1 VASSSVQLLVDARGA
16 LNPLRQVQQATQAL
30 SSQFDKLK
38 AGSKTAAN
46 SIVAFGRSLDQSTQ
60 KLRQQTATVQGLIGA
75 YAGFR
80 TLKGAITAGVELET
94 AEKRAQ
100 LLTQRFGQLS
110 GIQQVAAQSAD
121 KFRIAQT
128 DTLSALID
136 LGNRLG
142 PQGASLAEIKDIYE
156 GFNTVL
162 AINKVST
169 QEAASAQLQL
179 NQALGA
185 GRLAGE
191 EFRAV
196 NEATPQVIDAIA
208 KILGVARGEVKDL
221 AAEGAVTAP
230 VLIQALRDIK
240 DKGANELEKSF
251 DSASGRLRAFQKA
264 QTELAQAIGLQL
276 LPAFTPLITAVT
288 ELIRKFAALPGPA
301 KAVVAGVVGI
311 TTALIALGPVITGA
325 IGLLK
330 ALGVATLVA
339 AGPWV
344 ALAAGITA
352 AAVALASYQTQA
364 QKTAKGAATGD
375 PAAIKK
381 ANDELYVVNQKITDT
396 VAARADATG
405 RERATLD
412 RQVQAL
418 RRDKAELQKGLAAG
432 RTTLA
437 AQDQTGGLNIP
448 TAPADTKEGKAKKEK
463 TRESRLDELTRELVL
478 AQDIFDIQGRVLQAR
493 ASENK
498 ALETT
503 RQAQVE
509 LRQVTDQ
516 MAAVRADKDL
526 PAAEKLQKIAAL
538 ELQSKTLSRQ
548 LAYDLNAQ
556 DQEKAKNAADAI
568 QRLVDEQALM
578 QAKLDGNE
586 AEVILSQQIR
596 DLKKQFPAL
605 NEEDARTILESTNKL
620 KEQFQAAEQMK
631 QLYADIGTSIKSG
644 VVDAI
649 TSAVDGTKTLADV
662 ANDMLRNIAN
672 RLLDIAINMALF
684 GAISGTGTGG
694 GLLGGLFKKRAMGGS
709 VSAGQPYLVGERG
722 PELFMPGRSGGIA
735 PTGSF
740 GGANVT
746 VNVDASG
753 SNVQGNQPDAAQL
766 GRAIGAAVQAE
777 LIKQKRPGG
786 LLA

>member
-1 VASSSVQLLVDARGA
+1 MASSSVQLLVDARGA

-30 SSQFDKLK
+30 SAQFDKLK
-38 AGSKTAAN
+38 AGSQTAAN
-46 SIVAFGRSLDQSTQ
+46 SVVAFGRNLDQSTQ
-60 KLRQQTATVQGLIGA
+60 KLRQQTATIQGLIGA

-80 TLKGAITAGVELET
+80 TLKGAVTAGVELET

-121 KFRIAQT
+121 KFRIAQS
-128 DTLSALID
+128 DTLTALID

-179 NQALGA
+179 NQALGS

-208 KILGVARGEVKDL
+208 KVLGVARGEVKQL

-288 ELIRKFAALPGPA
+288 ELIRKFASLPGPA
-301 KAVVAGVVGI
+301 KAVTAGVVGI
-311 TTALIALGPVITGA
+311 TAALVALGPVITGA
-325 IGLLK
+325 IGLIK
-330 ALGVATLVA
+330 ALGVATLLA

-375 PAAIKK
+375 AAAIKK

-396 VAARADATG
+396 VEARSKATG

-418 RRDKAELQKGLAAG
+418 RRDKAELQKGLTAG
-432 RTTLA
+432 KTTLA
-437 AQDQTGGLNIP
+437 AQDQTGGLDIS
-448 TAPADTKEGKAKKEK
+448 TAPTDKKDKAKKGK
-463 TRESRLDELTRELVL
+463 PRESKLSELTRELGL

-503 RQAQVE
+503 RQAQIE
-509 LRQVTDQ
+509 LRQITDQ

-556 DQEKAKNAADAI
+556 EQEKAKNAADAI

-662 ANDMLRNIAN
+662 ATDMLKNIAN
-672 RLLDIAINMALF
+672 KLLDIAVNLALF

-709 VSAGQPYLVGERG
+709 VTGGSPYLVGERG

-735 PTGSF
+735 PAGSF

-753 SNVQGNQPDAAQL
+753 SSVQGNQPDAAAL

-786 LLA
+786 LLT

>member
-1 VASSSVQLLVDARGA
+1 VAKANVELTVTAQGA
-16 LNPLRQVQQATQAL
+16 VGPLRQVQQTAQAL
-30 SSQFDKLK
+30 SAQFDKLK
-38 AGSKTAAN
+38 ASAKG
-46 SIVAFGRSLDQSTQ
+46 VASSALEIGRSLDQNTQ
-60 KLRQQTATVQGLIGA
+60 KLRQQTTSIQGLIGA

-94 AEKRAQ
+94 AQKRAE

-121 KFRIAQT
+121 KFRIAQS
-128 DTLSALID
+128 DTLTALID

-179 NQALGA
+179 NQALGS

-208 KILGVARGEVKDL
+208 KILGVARGEVKQL

-240 DKGANELEKSF
+240 DKGATELEKSF

-301 KAVVAGVVGI
+301 KAVIAGVVGI
-311 TTALIALGPVITGA
+311 TTALIALAPVITGA

-330 ALGVATLVA
+330 ALGVATLVS

-375 PAAIKK
+375 IAAIKK
-381 ANDELYVVNQKITDT
+381 ANDDLYVVNKQITDT
-396 VAARADATG
+396 VNARSKATG

-412 RQVQAL
+412 RQVQSL

-432 RTTLA
+432 RATLA
-437 AQDQTGGLNIP
+437 AQDQTGSGGLD
-448 TAPADTKEGKAKKEK
+448 TGAPAEDTSKANKANKAA
-463 TRESRLDELTRELVL
+463 RESQLADIKAANGLYRSQQSIAGAIANAEYERNTSEVLRL
-478 AQDIFDIQGRVLQAR
+478 QMIQRG
-493 ASENK
+493 
-498 ALETT
+498 
-503 RQAQVE
+503 VE
-509 LRQVTDQ
+509 L
-516 MAAVRADKDL
+516 MHEAA
-526 PAAEKLQKIAAL
+526 
-538 ELQSKTLSRQ
+538 
-548 LAYDLNAQ
+548 
-556 DQEKAKNAADAI
+556 AI
-568 QRLVDEQALM
+568 QRDVTLPADEKR
-578 QAKLDGNE
+578 AKLQGIQDRLAASTAQYNREIFLFQQQSIESLPGYLSSLQGLASGYSSVLDYSKRLTKE
-586 AEVILSQQIR
+586 QEQQKLLAEGISGIVGQSMVSAFDALIAGTESFGDSLRKIASGVLTDIARQLLQIYVINQAINAISSILSPKTAGF
-596 DLKKQFPAL
+596 LPSVKFNPSAF
-605 NEEDARTILESTNKL
+605 S
-620 KEQFQAAEQMK
+620 MP
-631 QLYADIGTSIKSG
+631 QLAGQ
-644 VVDAI
+644 
-649 TSAVDGTKTLADV
+649 
-662 ANDMLRNIAN
+662 
-672 RLLDIAINMALF
+672 
-684 GAISGTGTGG
+684 
-694 GLLGGLFKKRAMGGS
+694 RAMGGS
-709 VSAGQPYLVGERG
+709 VSGGSPYLVGERG
-722 PELFMPGRSGGIA
+722 PELFIPGRSGGIA
-735 PTGSF
+735 PAGSF
-740 GGANVT
+740 GGMGNVV
-746 VNVDASG
+746 VNVDAGG
-753 SNVQGNQPDAAQL
+753 SNVQGDGQQANAL
-766 GRAIGAAVQAE
+766 GKAIGIAVQQE

>member
-1 VASSSVQLLVDARGA
+1 MVASSSVQLLVDARGA

-38 AGSKTAAN
+38 AGSQVAAN
-46 SIVAFGRSLDQSTQ
+46 SVVAFGRSLDQSTQ

-80 TLKGAITAGVELET
+80 TLKGAISAGVELET

-121 KFRIAQT
+121 KFRIAQS
-128 DTLSALID
+128 DTLAALID

-179 NQALGA
+179 NQALGS

-208 KILGVARGEVKDL
+208 KILGVARGEVKQL

-301 KAVVAGVVGI
+301 KAVIAGVVGI
-311 TTALIALGPVITGA
+311 TAALVALGPVITGA
-325 IGLLK
+325 IGLIK
-330 ALGVATLVA
+330 ALGIATLVA

-375 PAAIKK
+375 AAAIKK

-396 VAARADATG
+396 VEARSKATG

-418 RRDKAELQKGLAAG
+418 RRDKAELQKGLTAG
-432 RTTLA
+432 KTTLA
-437 AQDQTGGLNIP
+437 AQDQTGGLDIS
-448 TAPADTKEGKAKKEK
+448 TAPTDKKDETKKDK
-463 TRESRLDELTRELVL
+463 TRESRLSGLTRELGL

-503 RQAQVE
+503 RQAQIE
-509 LRQVTDQ
+509 LRQITDQ
-516 MAAVRADKDL
+516 MAAVRADKDV
-526 PAAEKLQKIAAL
+526 PTAEKLKQISAL
-538 ELQSKTLSRQ
+538 EIQSKTVSRQ
-548 LAYDLNAQ
+548 LAYDLNSIENERAKTVAETMQRQMDDMKKYIEQQYQLNEGIRQQKALADGVANTIGQGMTSAFDALISGAQ
-556 DQEKAKNAADAI
+556 SWQQSLNEIASGVLIDIANQLLQI
-568 QRLVDEQALM
+568 FVIEQAIN
-578 QAKLDGNE
+578 A
-586 AEVILSQQIR
+586 IR
-596 DLKKQFPAL
+596 GFLTPFNPATPL
-605 NEEDARTILESTNKL
+605 
-620 KEQFQAAEQMK
+620 
-631 QLYADIGTSIKSG
+631 
-644 VVDAI
+644 
-649 TSAVDGTKTLADV
+649 
-662 ANDMLRNIAN
+662 
-672 RLLDIAINMALF
+672 
-684 GAISGTGTGG
+684 GAGG
-694 GLLGGLFKKRAMGGS
+694 GKIGKFGTLGPNYGIPQRAKGGS
-709 VSAGQPYLVGERG
+709 VTGGSPYLVGERG

-735 PTGSF
+735 PAGSF

-753 SNVQGNQPDAAQL
+753 SSVQGNQPDAAAL

-777 LIKQKRPGG
+777 LVKQKRPGG

>member
-1 VASSSVQLLVDARGA
+1 MASSSVQLRVDASGA
-16 LNPLRQVQQATQAL
+16 LNPIRQVQKAAQAL
-30 SSQFDKLK
+30 STQFERLK
-38 AGSKTAAN
+38 GSAKNAATG
-46 SIVAFGRSLDQSTQ
+46 ALELGRTLEQNT
-60 KLRQQTATVQGLIGA
+60 RRIREQTTSVQGLIGA

-94 AEKRAQ
+94 AQKRAE

-121 KFRIAQT
+121 KFRIAQS
-128 DTLSALID
+128 DTLAALID

-142 PQGASLAEIKDIYE
+142 PQGASLAEIRDVYD

-179 NQALGA
+179 NQALGS

-196 NEATPQVIDAIA
+196 NEATPQVIDAVA
-208 KILGVARGEVKDL
+208 KILGVARGEVKEL
-221 AAEGAVTAP
+221 ASEGAVTAP

-240 DKGANELEKSF
+240 DKGASELERSF

-276 LPAFTPLITAVT
+276 LPAFTPLLTAVT
-288 ELIRKFAALPGPA
+288 DLIKGFAALPGPA
-301 KAVVAGVVGI
+301 RAVVAGVVGI
-311 TTALIALGPVITGA
+311 TTALIALAPVITGA

-330 ALGVATLVA
+330 ALGVATLIS

-375 PAAIKK
+375 AAGIKK
-381 ANDELYVVNQKITDT
+381 ANDELYVVNTKITQA
-396 VAARADATG
+396 VEARAKATG

-418 RRDKAELQKGLAAG
+418 RRDQAQLQQGLATG
-432 RTTLA
+432 RKTLA
-437 AQDQTGGLNIP
+437 AQDQTGGLD
-448 TAPADTKEGKAKKEK
+448 TGAPAADTGKADKAAAKAAKEAAE
-463 TRESRLDELTRELVL
+463 REKQIQERLRALKLERELTVQTGMAKQLQYEAERAGDKQLL
-478 AQDIFDIQGRVLQAR
+478 IRLQA
-493 ASENK
+493 EEEINK
-498 ALETT
+498 ITN
-503 RQAQVE
+503 
-509 LRQVTDQ
+509 
-516 MAAVRADKDL
+516 
-526 PAAEKLQKIAAL
+526 
-538 ELQSKTLSRQ
+538 Q
-548 LAYDLNAQ
+548 LAATNAEIT
-556 DQEKAKNAADAI
+556 D
-568 QRLVDEQALM
+568 QRLVDQNILNATQEILNVQAETERKLAEDQRTTNQRRMDDMKKFIEQQYELNKGVQQQKALAEGVSSVIGQSMTSAFNALISGAQSWQQSLEQIASGVLIDIANQLLQIFVIEQAIN
-578 QAKLDGNE
+578 A
-586 AEVILSQQIR
+586 IR
-596 DLKKQFPAL
+596 TFLTPFNPA
-605 NEEDARTILESTNKL
+605 TP
-620 KEQFQAAEQMK
+620 
-631 QLYADIGTSIKSG
+631 
-644 VVDAI
+644 
-649 TSAVDGTKTLADV
+649 
-662 ANDMLRNIAN
+662 
-672 RLLDIAINMALF
+672 F
-684 GAISGTGTGG
+684 GAGG
-694 GLLGGLFKKRAMGGS
+694 GTVGRYGTLGPNYGIPQRAKGGS

-740 GGANVT
+740 GGSNIV